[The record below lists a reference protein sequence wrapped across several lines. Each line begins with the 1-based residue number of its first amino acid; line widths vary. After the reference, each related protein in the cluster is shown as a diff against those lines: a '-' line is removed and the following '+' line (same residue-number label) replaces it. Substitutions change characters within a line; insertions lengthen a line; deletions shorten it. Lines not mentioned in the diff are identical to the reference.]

1 MNCQIKSTQ
10 HRTCTK
16 DSKNYSKASGIQ
28 LIKPDSQHDAG
39 AMRVAS
45 VTRKEFLI
53 RSNAILRSK
62 NFNNEIGW
70 VRTNTVHVPVTPT
83 QKFTV
88 FIPTPATCLVHNDA
102 STSIV
107 LSTRIDLIQIHIVE
121 LSWLLLMRLTF
132 TQHTQCDKINWAHPW
147 ETHTHERE
155 GVTGSHYFVEWEKRN
170 NENNAHGNGSLVIS
184 DMPH

>member
-16 DSKNYSKASGIQ
+16 DSKNYLKASGIQ
-28 LIKPDSQHDAG
+28 LIKPDSQQDAG

-53 RSNAILRSK
+53 RSNAILCSK

-70 VRTNTVHVPVTPT
+70 VPANTIHVPVTPT
-83 QKFTV
+83 QKFIV

-102 STSIV
+102 STSI
-107 LSTRIDLIQIHIVE
+107 IIVNQDW
-121 LSWLLLMRLTF
+121 LDTNPHYWISWLLLMRLTF
-132 TQHTQCDKINWAHPW
+132 TQNTQCDKINWAHPW
-147 ETHTHERE
+147 ETYTWKRRCDRTSLLCQVIEAKQ
-155 GVTGSHYFVEWEKRN
+155 WEQCTWQW
-170 NENNAHGNGSLVIS
+170 VIG
-184 DMPH
+184 DQ